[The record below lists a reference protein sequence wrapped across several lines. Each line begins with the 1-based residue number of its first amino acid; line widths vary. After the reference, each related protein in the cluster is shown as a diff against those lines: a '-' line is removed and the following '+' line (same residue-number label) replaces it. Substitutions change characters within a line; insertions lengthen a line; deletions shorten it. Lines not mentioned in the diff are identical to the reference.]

1 MSEVTLKSTFGKFAV
16 SPYNKPENIQNPFSG
31 EVINL
36 SGLEAA
42 VYDYMK
48 GAELMGLY
56 DDMNKARDWF
66 MTNNTKA
73 YMALVD

>member
-1 MSEVTLKSTFGKFAV
+1 MKDVTLNSTFGKFEV
-16 SPYNKPENIQNPFSG
+16 SPYTKAEKVQNPFSG
-31 EVINL
+31 EVLEL